1 MTTEK
6 AQKLISDLG
15 SIGWDPGLTPESYEH
30 IAEAGFRGENAVKAA
45 VIAELAVECQPITL
59 RGLFYRCVSC
69 GLYPDTG
76 EKHYNSVKRLTG
88 QMRKIGIMPYTWLV
102 DSLRTTEKPLSWSGL
117 QDFAETVRGAYRKDF
132 WSQLDWYVH
141 IISEK
146 DAIAGTIAPVTRE
159 YDVALSPIRGNTS
172 HSFAYSLGS
181 LFAEIEKPIFIG
193 YLGDFDP
200 NGMDIERDLR
210 TKIED
215 HSGRQVLESDS
226 SDLGWSSYIKRMV
239 LDSGGGAIAWQRLAI
254 SQSDINEFDL
264 IPLQPK
270 KSDPRYRKFIE
281 QHGSQAVEV
290 DALPPQELR
299 KRVTEAIEQ
308 FIPQAEWERLKH
320 VEQLEQETFNAALA
334 NLGPV
339 STEGTH

>member
-1 MTTEK
+1 MS
-6 AQKLISDLG
+6 ADKLLADLG
-15 SIGWDPGLTPESYEH
+15 SIGWEPGLTPRSYEI
-30 IAEAGFRGENAVKAA
+30 IADAGFRGGNAVKAA
-45 VIAELAVECQPITL
+45 VIAEVAIDCEPITL

-88 QMRKIGIMPYTWLV
+88 QMRKIGIIPYTWLV
-102 DSLRTTEKPLSWSGL
+102 DSIRSTEKPRSWSGL
-117 QDFAETVRGAYRKDF
+117 QDFAETVRNAYRKDF

-146 DAIAGTIAPVTRE
+146 DAIAGTIVPVTRQ
-159 YDVALSPIRGNTS
+159 YDVALSPIRGNIS
-172 HSFAYSLGS
+172 HSFAFSLGS
-181 LFAEIEKPIFIG
+181 QFAEIKKPIFVG

-200 NGMDIERDLR
+200 NGMDIERDL
-210 TKIED
+210 KAKLAE
-215 HSGRQVLESDS
+215 HSGCTIIDQVNPWDY
-226 SDLGWSSYIKRMV
+226 DLKQYGQWANGTIHWK
-239 LDSGGGAIAWQRLAI
+239 RLAI
-254 SQSDINEFDL
+254 NQDDIAAFDL

-299 KRVTEAIEQ
+299 KRVTEVIEQ
-308 FIPQAEWERLKH
+308 FIPQPEWERLKH
-320 VEQLEQETFNAALA
+320 VEQLEQETFNAALT

-339 STEGTH
+339 STEGR